1 MKYFVQYVSSSFTP
15 QLSVGYLEFI
25 NPSVHSELYIVKFF
39 FNRKFFLDALPMMG
53 NEASLKMMTR
63 LISNK
68 DVTGMEADMWLTT
81 LSFIKDPTKDML
93 NDVKV
98 GVK

>member
-1 MKYFVQYVSSSFTP
+1 VS
-15 QLSVGYLEFI
+15 LLD
-25 NPSVHSELYIVKFF
+25 H
-39 FNRKFFLDALPMMG
+39 RKFFLDALPMMG

-68 DVTGMEADMWLTT
+68 DVTGMVADMWLTT

-93 NDVKV
+93 NNILIANQTCHHFQ
-98 GVK
+98 

>member
-15 QLSVGYLEFI
+15 QVIGWTF
-25 NPSVHSELYIVKFF
+25 NPSVHSGLYIVKYFF
-39 FNRKFFLDALPMMG
+39 IRKFFLDALPMMG

-93 NDVKV
+93 NEVKV

>member
-1 MKYFVQYVSSSFTP
+1 
-15 QLSVGYLEFI
+15 
-25 NPSVHSELYIVKFF
+25 
-39 FNRKFFLDALPMMG
+39 MMG

-93 NDVKV
+93 NEVKV
-98 GVK
+98 GVN

>member
-1 MKYFVQYVSSSFTP
+1 
-15 QLSVGYLEFI
+15 
-25 NPSVHSELYIVKFF
+25 
-39 FNRKFFLDALPMMG
+39 MMG

-81 LSFIKDPTKDML
+81 LSFIKDPTKDM
-93 NDVKV
+93 NVQPITW
-98 GVK
+98 GVKEDDTYCTNTS

>member
-1 MKYFVQYVSSSFTP
+1 MKYSHSMYRLP
-15 QLSVGYLEFI
+15 LHPKLSVGHLEFI

>member
-1 MKYFVQYVSSSFTP
+1 
-15 QLSVGYLEFI
+15 
-25 NPSVHSELYIVKFF
+25 
-39 FNRKFFLDALPMMG
+39 
-53 NEASLKMMTR
+53 MMTR

-93 NDVKV
+93 NGVKV